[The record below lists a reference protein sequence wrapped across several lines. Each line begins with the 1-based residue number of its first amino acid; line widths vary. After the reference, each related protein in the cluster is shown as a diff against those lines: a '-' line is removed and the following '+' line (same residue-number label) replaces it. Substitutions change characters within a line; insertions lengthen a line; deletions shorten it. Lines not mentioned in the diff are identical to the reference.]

1 MLYTN
6 SVPDGSSFVTNP
18 SIIPPPWPGWCG
30 FWVGKSRDL
39 ASPATYFSVA
49 ARRFD
54 GATQRL
60 RISIEEEGLAFLAD
74 SPLIPS
80 VTPDRLATALS
91 LMADCGLLRG
101 DEENGYSPPA
111 DYAGA
116 STQGPLAFHRPALAP
131 YLANLLRGARTRQQ
145 ANDKS

>member
-1 MLYTN
+1 MTLLTFLRHVFEN
-6 SVPDGSSFVTNP
+6 LILSQH
-18 SIIPPPWPGWCG
+18 
-30 FWVGKSRDL
+30 
-39 ASPATYFSVA
+39 FSVA

-60 RISIEEEGLAFLAD
+60 RISIEEEGLSFLAD

-101 DEENGYSPPA
+101 DEETGYSC
-111 DYAGA
+111 
-116 STQGPLAFHRPALAP
+116 
-131 YLANLLRGARTRQQ
+131 
-145 ANDKS
+145 